1 MFLGAIYNKV
11 LDRSNS
17 LNLRMSFWNINK
29 VIFTL
34 TGATLGVFCCS
45 INAEPVSNAL
55 PTGGSISSG
64 DVIFTSEGSPTAP
77 VLNIN
82 QSSQKAVLNW
92 NSFDVGSQ
100 STVNFNQPNTSS
112 STLNRIHSQ
121 SASEIHGRINAT
133 GEVLLVNENGIL
145 FGKNSRIDVG
155 SIAASANNIKNA
167 DYLSDNYVFEEGDNE
182 STVTNKGSIKT
193 SLGGYAALLAPHVI
207 NEGIVTAQKGTV
219 AFASGNIITLSVNDG
234 SLTSLTV
241 TPSKYN
247 AFIENKYIVEAPGGR
262 VILSATAVNQ
272 IRGGVI
278 KQAGLINVGS
288 TPTMIVNEAGRIT
301 ISSNHYI
308 ATSESQTLASA
319 ENQGGKISIDAT
331 KTAVLE
337 GGAVMKA
344 SATMS
349 GDGGNISITS
359 GEQLALGGNIEAN
372 GANEGNGGII
382 TTHSPNV
389 ISVASSLAVFAKA
402 GLNRIDENE
411 GSWTHTANQHYIDTN
426 TAEIISNTL
435 DHASVMLV
443 AQAGDIVI
451 PSDVNVIKKSSNS
464 PKTSLRIMSSASTSI
479 LGSISNNEATDLSV
493 QLSALST
500 ITLGSSAFIRA
511 AEVSFEAERDINVL
525 GDIYVYGS
533 NNSSPLAR
541 FMGANV
547 ALMGAIYGGRQDSK
561 SSTVRAHA
569 SKFLSTGPKSRIQL
583 MGRDAQ
589 LNLSSEHELVIEGS
603 TIQTNA
609 GNGRGGT
616 YTINALEDIL
626 ISNATISSNASE
638 GGFIRI
644 TSSKNNVSL
653 KSSLIQTNGS
663 SGRGGTIEI
672 AGYNHTVLL
681 NTSIQSNGSDFG
693 GTIYL
698 GNNIHTQAIPFSK
711 YTFISSDSLIQALG
725 LNSGGVV
732 ETSGH
737 ILDLLTLIN
746 VGRGGTWIIDPY
758 DVTISSSGPSGTTYS
773 SNFTPSTSTVILA
786 SSIEASLDNGTDVSI
801 TTGSNSANTL
811 TVNAAINKTS
821 GTDATLYLDGG
832 TIDINAAI
840 SSSSGRLTLWLDG
853 GTIDVSAPI
862 SLNDGILRIFNSGT
876 STLGG
881 VFSEGNL
888 LKYGNGE
895 LILTQ
900 ANAYSRTYVIA
911 GTLSISSDANLGALP
926 ASTTLNMIHIQ
937 GGHLKTTSDMTINSK
952 RGIILNNA
960 NSYIDVADGS
970 TLTYNGVISGSNSDY
985 NLVLNNSATTGT
997 LLLGGNNTYTG
1008 QTNINTGTLAV
1019 TVNDA
1024 LGSNAAGTVIA
1035 SGATLDLQNVNYTTT
1050 EAITNNGGTLATST
1064 GTSAYAGVMTLGADS
1079 TVDVDGTQLTISTA
1093 IGDGSGG
1100 YAITKDGNGTLVLSA
1115 TSTYTGDTTISA
1127 GTLKLTGNLDSAT
1140 DLVIA
1145 PSATLD
1151 LQAALT
1157 AATLDLDGTISN
1169 TAGTSSLIISGT
1181 SSLGGSITTTGT
1193 QTYNNA
1199 VTLTGD
1205 TTLATSSAQVTFAAN
1220 ATINS
1225 EGSET
1230 NNLTITASETELNGV
1245 IGYTRTLGVIDING
1259 NLDLNAAITNATSM
1273 DVSGTANLGADVTT
1287 SGNQT
1292 YTGDITLSA
1301 DVGLNTSGGDVQ
1313 IDGDVNTALVSGGS
1327 ESGIIQFLGNG
1338 SYQYS
1343 ADGGITYNPATAT
1356 SSATAI
1362 GSGSLTYSAGSY
1374 TWTTPDNIDS
1384 TKLLVVAGGGGGGY
1398 DGAGGGGAGGLIYN
1412 TNYSI
1417 SANTDYTVTVGAGGA
1432 AATTTGVTA
1441 GNGVN
1446 SVFDNQTAIG
1456 GGGGGSKQSSG
1467 ASGGS
1472 GGGGGHHSSSTYA
1485 GGNGTVGQG
1494 NAGGRNSNSSG
1505 GGGGGAG
1512 GVGSNASGG
1521 TGGNGGAGLSY
1532 DISGSPQYYAAG
1544 GAGGTYVGSGGTGGS
1559 NIGGDACGGSGCSGI
1574 DTSAT
1579 QNTGSGGGSNGNIG
1593 AGGSSGA
1600 GATGIVVVNYSY
1612 NSATY
1617 AEYDLSINTGAGD
1630 IDVNGALANL
1640 GELNLTSTSAGSEI
1654 SGIISTDTIVN
1665 KAGVGS
1671 LTLSSNNT
1679 YTGLTNIDVGTII
1692 ATHANALGATSA
1704 GTVVDS
1710 GAALAVSGGL
1720 TVAEPVSLS
1729 GTGVASAGALSLI
1742 SGNNTYSGA
1751 ITLAADTLIKST
1763 AGTPTLSA
1771 TINGGYA
1778 LTTVASDALTVSGVI
1793 GGTTPL
1799 TKVNLSTTSGNLT
1812 LGNNIAVAGTGTDA
1826 MIFNAGSSTAA
1837 GTTTGGNIIL
1847 SGSPTLTTGDGG
1859 RITFYTGSVSGS
1871 TGLTSLIGS
1880 GTHRFRYNSDET
1892 TTNYTA
1898 TLSSGSYAIYREQ
1911 PTLTVTAE
1919 NEALTYGTTP
1929 TPTVTISGM
1938 QNGDANGTVVTTAAS
1953 ISIGGATSTSGNYTA
1968 GSHTITP
1975 SAAAS
1980 TYGYG
1985 FDYDAGTLTV
1995 AQYDLTATIAT
2006 VSATYGAGVD
2016 AGSVSLNQIGD
2027 DVVGVTASIVSPVY
2041 SNASKLKA
2049 GSYSQITG
2057 VTANLTGADAAN
2069 YTLSATTRA
2078 NSVSVAPK
2086 AITYDI
2092 AAGNITYG
2100 AADSAG
2106 SISYSAL
2113 ETGDVVSASA
2123 QIDDR
2128 ALSTAGKLEAGT
2140 YTQSIN
2146 GSHAGVDKDNY
2157 TITLGTANNYVV
2169 GKQAITYDIAAG
2181 NITYGAAD
2189 SAGSISYSALETGD
2203 VVSASAQI
2211 DDRALSTAGK
2221 LEAGTYTQSIN
2232 GSHAGVDKDNYTITL
2247 GTANNYVVG
2256 KQAITYDIA
2265 AGNITYGAADSAGSI
2280 SYSALETGDVVSA
2293 SAQIDDRALST
2304 AGKLE
2309 AGTYTQSIN
2318 GSHAGVDKDN
2328 YTITL
2333 GTANNYVVG
2342 KQAIT
2347 YDIAAGNITYGA
2359 ADSAGSISY
2368 SALET
2373 GDVVSASAQI
2383 DDRALSTAGKL
2394 EAGTYTQS
2402 INGSHAGVDKDNY
2415 TITLGTAN
2423 NYVVGKQAITYDIA
2437 AGNITYGAADSAGSI
2452 SYSALETGDVVSA
2465 SAQIDDRALST
2476 AGKLEAGTYTQ
2487 SINGSHAGVDKD
2499 NYTITLGTANN
2510 YVVGKQAITYDIAAG
2525 NITYGAADSAGSI
2538 SYSALETGDVVSA
2551 SAQIDDR
2558 ALSTAGK
2565 LEAGTYTQSINGSH
2579 AGVDKDNYTI
2589 TLGTANNYVVGKQA
2603 ITYDIA
2609 AGNITYGAADSAG
2622 SISYSALETGD
2633 VVSASA
2639 QIDDRALSTAGKLEA
2654 GTYTQSING
2663 SHAGVDKDNYTITL
2677 GTANNYVVGKQAI
2690 TYDIAA
2696 GNITYGAA
2704 DSAGSISYSALET
2717 GDVVSASAQIDDRAL
2732 STAGKLEAGTYTQSI
2747 NGSHAGV
2754 DKDNY
2759 TITLGT
2765 ANNYVVGKQA
2775 ITYDIAAGN
2784 ITYGAADSAGSIS
2797 YSALETGDVV
2807 SASAQIDDRA
2817 LSTAG
2822 KLEAGTYTQ
2831 SINGSHAGVDKD
2843 NYTITLGTANNYVV
2857 GKQAITYDIA
2867 AGNITYGA
2875 ADSAGSISY
2884 SALETG
2890 DVVSASAQIDDRA
2903 LSTAGKLEAGTYT
2916 QSING
2921 SHAGVDKDNYTI
2933 TLGTANN
2940 YVVGKQAITYDI
2952 AAGNITYGAADSA
2965 GSISYSALET
2975 GDVVSASAQIDDR
2988 ALSTAGKLEAG
2999 TYTQSINGSHAGVD
3013 KDNYTI
3019 TLGTANNYVV
3029 GKQAIT
3035 YDIAAG
3041 NITYGAADSAG
3052 SISYSALETG
3062 DVVSASAQIDDR
3074 ALSTAGKLE
3083 AGTYTQSINGSH
3095 AGVDKDNYT
3104 ITLGTAN
3111 NYVVGKQAI
3120 TYDIAAGNIT
3130 YGAADS
3136 AGSIS
3141 YSALETGDVVSAS
3154 AQIDDRA
3161 LSTAGKLE
3169 AGTYTQ
3175 SINGSHAG
3183 VDKDNYTITL
3193 GTANNYVVGKQ
3204 AITYDIAAGNITY
3217 GAADS
3222 AGSIS
3227 YSALETGDVVSAS
3240 AQIDDR
3246 ALSTAGKLEAGTYT
3260 QSINGS
3266 HAGVDKDNYT
3276 ITLGTANNYTVNAKA
3291 ITVSGI
3297 NAESKV
3303 YNGNTEATIDVSLAS
3318 FTDLVD
3324 GDTVTVSATGTF
3336 SDKNVDTGKI
3346 VTLSETY
3353 AGTDRN
3359 NYTIT
3364 STSQHYGQHY
3374 RSPINLLRGCKR

>member
-1 MFLGAIYNKV
+1 MFLGAIYNKI
-11 LDRSNS
+11 LDRSKG

-219 AFASGNIITLSVNDG
+219 AFASGNIITLSVNNG

-821 GTDATLYLDGG
+821 GTDAALYLDGG

-862 SLNDGILRIFNSGT
+862 SLNDGNLRIFNSGT

-881 VFSEGNL
+881 VTTGSGNL
-888 LKYGNGE
+888 TKTG
-895 LILTQ
+895 
-900 ANAYSRTYVIA
+900 A
-911 GTLSISSDANLGALP
+911 GTL
-926 ASTTLNMIHIQ
+926 TLS
-937 GGHLKTTSDMTINSK
+937 GTNS
-952 RGIILNNA
+952 
-960 NSYIDVADGS
+960 
-970 TLTYNGVISGSNSDY
+970 
-985 NLVLNNSATTGT
+985 
-997 LLLGGNNTYTG
+997 
-1008 QTNINTGTLAV
+1008 
-1019 TVNDA
+1019 
-1024 LGSNAAGTVIA
+1024 
-1035 SGATLDLQNVNYTTT
+1035 
-1050 EAITNNGGTLATST
+1050 
-1064 GTSAYAGVMTLGADS
+1064 
-1079 TVDVDGTQLTISTA
+1079 
-1093 IGDGSGG
+1093 
-1100 YAITKDGNGTLVLSA
+1100 
-1115 TSTYTGDTTISA
+1115 YTGDTTISA

-1287 SGNQT
+1287 TGTQAYQDAVTLSGDRTLTTTNSNVDFDALVNASTTGDSLIIVAGSGNVT
-1292 YTGDITLSA
+1292 FDAAIG
-1301 DVGLNTSGGDVQ
+1301 GLVAM
-1313 IDGDVNTALVSGGS
+1313 GDVNITADNVVISALLNAPSSTVTLTIGVSATDGVANSGYLIAQDLNIYGVGTFDFTHSDNDVDNLAIGTNSTSVGGVIFNDTDS
-1327 ESGIIQFLGNG
+1327 IILGTSGTTSSTPIVYLAGNMTLTADDDILINDAI
-1338 SYQYS
+1338 SYTS
-1343 ADGGITYNPATAT
+1343 AATSTLTLTAGDDLMLNEAITSSNGILHVTATA
-1356 SSATAI
+1356 
-1362 GSGSLTYSAGSY
+1362 
-1374 TWTTPDNIDS
+1374 
-1384 TKLLVVAGGGGGGY
+1384 
-1398 DGAGGGGAGGLIYN
+1398 
-1412 TNYSI
+1412 
-1417 SANTDYTVTVGAGGA
+1417 
-1432 AATTTGVTA
+1432 
-1441 GNGVN
+1441 
-1446 SVFDNQTAIG
+1446 
-1456 GGGGGSKQSSG
+1456 
-1467 ASGGS
+1467 
-1472 GGGGGHHSSSTYA
+1472 
-1485 GGNGTVGQG
+1485 
-1494 NAGGRNSNSSG
+1494 
-1505 GGGGGAG
+1505 
-1512 GVGSNASGG
+1512 
-1521 TGGNGGAGLSY
+1521 
-1532 DISGSPQYYAAG
+1532 
-1544 GAGGTYVGSGGTGGS
+1544 
-1559 NIGGDACGGSGCSGI
+1559 
-1574 DTSAT
+1574 
-1579 QNTGSGGGSNGNIG
+1579 
-1593 AGGSSGA
+1593 
-1600 GATGIVVVNYSY
+1600 
-1612 NSATY
+1612 
-1617 AEYDLSINTGAGD
+1617 
-1630 IDVNGALANL
+1630 
-1640 GELNLTSTSAGSEI
+1640 STSAGGYLGIEGNLTTKGGAISLSGNLISAQASSAQTFDTSRVGATGGNIDFNNALQLGITNSGSASALTLTTGNGSVTFDSPVDSASSITRQYSIGTTISLAAQGISGWSSSATRTYNDESNGAETIVCCFNDTLSYTTISDLNNTSLTVSFNWYRVDSWDNQEPFKIIVNGTTIFNDKFAYNNGSNRSQTNSGYTTTFTNRISNGNYGDYIRYGNSQSTWYDSSYLVTITTPSIDSFAMTLDADSMQDTNDESYGVRDFAYTGGSDGTSTTSISSNTGLVISAGSGNVTFSDSIGNTKVLNDVSISGALINTEAIALATNEELSITNSGNSEI
-1654 SGIISTDTIVN
+1654 GGALTGTGVVLN

-2304 AGKLE
+2304 AE
-2309 AGTYTQSIN
+2309 QT
-2318 GSHAGVDKDN
+2318 GS
-2328 YTITL
+2328 
-2333 GTANNYVVG
+2333 
-2342 KQAIT
+2342 
-2347 YDIAAGNITYGA
+2347 
-2359 ADSAGSISY
+2359 
-2368 SALET
+2368 
-2373 GDVVSASAQI
+2373 GD
-2383 DDRALSTAGKL
+2383 LHTK
-2394 EAGTYTQS
+2394 
-2402 INGSHAGVDKDNY
+2402 H
-2415 TITLGTAN
+2415 
-2423 NYVVGKQAITYDIA
+2423 
-2437 AGNITYGAADSAGSI
+2437 
-2452 SYSALETGDVVSA
+2452 
-2465 SAQIDDRALST
+2465 
-2476 AGKLEAGTYTQ
+2476 
-2487 SINGSHAGVDKD
+2487 
-2499 NYTITLGTANN
+2499 
-2510 YVVGKQAITYDIAAG
+2510 
-2525 NITYGAADSAGSI
+2525 
-2538 SYSALETGDVVSA
+2538 
-2551 SAQIDDR
+2551 
-2558 ALSTAGK
+2558 
-2565 LEAGTYTQSINGSH
+2565 
-2579 AGVDKDNYTI
+2579 
-2589 TLGTANNYVVGKQA
+2589 
-2603 ITYDIA
+2603 
-2609 AGNITYGAADSAG
+2609 
-2622 SISYSALETGD
+2622 
-2633 VVSASA
+2633 
-2639 QIDDRALSTAGKLEA
+2639 
-2654 GTYTQSING
+2654 
-2663 SHAGVDKDNYTITL
+2663 
-2677 GTANNYVVGKQAI
+2677 
-2690 TYDIAA
+2690 
-2696 GNITYGAA
+2696 
-2704 DSAGSISYSALET
+2704 
-2717 GDVVSASAQIDDRAL
+2717 
-2732 STAGKLEAGTYTQSI
+2732 
-2747 NGSHAGV
+2747 
-2754 DKDNY
+2754 
-2759 TITLGT
+2759 
-2765 ANNYVVGKQA
+2765 
-2775 ITYDIAAGN
+2775 
-2784 ITYGAADSAGSIS
+2784 
-2797 YSALETGDVV
+2797 
-2807 SASAQIDDRA
+2807 
-2817 LSTAG
+2817 
-2822 KLEAGTYTQ
+2822 
-2831 SINGSHAGVDKD
+2831 
-2843 NYTITLGTANNYVV
+2843 
-2857 GKQAITYDIA
+2857 
-2867 AGNITYGA
+2867 
-2875 ADSAGSISY
+2875 
-2884 SALETG
+2884 
-2890 DVVSASAQIDDRA
+2890 
-2903 LSTAGKLEAGTYT
+2903 
-2916 QSING
+2916 
-2921 SHAGVDKDNYTI
+2921 
-2933 TLGTANN
+2933 
-2940 YVVGKQAITYDI
+2940 
-2952 AAGNITYGAADSA
+2952 
-2965 GSISYSALET
+2965 
-2975 GDVVSASAQIDDR
+2975 
-2988 ALSTAGKLEAG
+2988 
-2999 TYTQSINGSHAGVD
+2999 
-3013 KDNYTI
+3013 
-3019 TLGTANNYVV
+3019 
-3029 GKQAIT
+3029 
-3035 YDIAAG
+3035 
-3041 NITYGAADSAG
+3041 
-3052 SISYSALETG
+3052 
-3062 DVVSASAQIDDR
+3062 
-3074 ALSTAGKLE
+3074 
-3083 AGTYTQSINGSH
+3083 
-3095 AGVDKDNYT
+3095 
-3104 ITLGTAN
+3104 
-3111 NYVVGKQAI
+3111 
-3120 TYDIAAGNIT
+3120 
-3130 YGAADS
+3130 
-3136 AGSIS
+3136 
-3141 YSALETGDVVSAS
+3141 
-3154 AQIDDRA
+3154 
-3161 LSTAGKLE
+3161 
-3169 AGTYTQ
+3169 
-3175 SINGSHAG
+3175 
-3183 VDKDNYTITL
+3183 
-3193 GTANNYVVGKQ
+3193 
-3204 AITYDIAAGNITY
+3204 
-3217 GAADS
+3217 
-3222 AGSIS
+3222 
-3227 YSALETGDVVSAS
+3227 
-3240 AQIDDR
+3240 
-3246 ALSTAGKLEAGTYT
+3246 
-3260 QSINGS
+3260 
-3266 HAGVDKDNYT
+3266 
-3276 ITLGTANNYTVNAKA
+3276 
-3291 ITVSGI
+3291 
-3297 NAESKV
+3297 
-3303 YNGNTEATIDVSLAS
+3303 
-3318 FTDLVD
+3318 
-3324 GDTVTVSATGTF
+3324 
-3336 SDKNVDTGKI
+3336 
-3346 VTLSETY
+3346 
-3353 AGTDRN
+3353 
-3359 NYTIT
+3359 
-3364 STSQHYGQHY
+3364 
-3374 RSPINLLRGCKR
+3374 

>member
-1 MFLGAIYNKV
+1 MFLGAIYNKI
-11 LDRSNS
+11 LDRSKG

-219 AFASGNIITLSVNDG
+219 AFASGNIITLSVNNG

-278 KQAGLINVGS
+278 KQAGLINVGN

-389 ISVASSLAVFAKA
+389 ISVASSLAVFAMA

-451 PSDVNVIKKSSNS
+451 PSDVNVIKKSFNS

-821 GTDATLYLDGG
+821 GTDAALYLDGG

-862 SLNDGILRIFNSGT
+862 SLNDGNLRIFNSGT

-1127 GTLKLTGNLDSAT
+1127 GTLKLTGNLNSAT

-1273 DVSGTANLGADVTT
+1273 DVSGTANLGAMSLPPVTKP
-1287 SGNQT
+1287 
-1292 YTGDITLSA
+1292 IR
-1301 DVGLNTSGGDVQ
+1301 V
-1313 IDGDVNTALVSGGS
+1313 
-1327 ESGIIQFLGNG
+1327 
-1338 SYQYS
+1338 
-1343 ADGGITYNPATAT
+1343 
-1356 SSATAI
+1356 
-1362 GSGSLTYSAGSY
+1362 
-1374 TWTTPDNIDS
+1374 
-1384 TKLLVVAGGGGGGY
+1384 
-1398 DGAGGGGAGGLIYN
+1398 
-1412 TNYSI
+1412 
-1417 SANTDYTVTVGAGGA
+1417 
-1432 AATTTGVTA
+1432 
-1441 GNGVN
+1441 
-1446 SVFDNQTAIG
+1446 
-1456 GGGGGSKQSSG
+1456 
-1467 ASGGS
+1467 
-1472 GGGGGHHSSSTYA
+1472 
-1485 GGNGTVGQG
+1485 
-1494 NAGGRNSNSSG
+1494 
-1505 GGGGGAG
+1505 
-1512 GVGSNASGG
+1512 
-1521 TGGNGGAGLSY
+1521 
-1532 DISGSPQYYAAG
+1532 
-1544 GAGGTYVGSGGTGGS
+1544 
-1559 NIGGDACGGSGCSGI
+1559 
-1574 DTSAT
+1574 
-1579 QNTGSGGGSNGNIG
+1579 
-1593 AGGSSGA
+1593 
-1600 GATGIVVVNYSY
+1600 
-1612 NSATY
+1612 
-1617 AEYDLSINTGAGD
+1617 
-1630 IDVNGALANL
+1630 
-1640 GELNLTSTSAGSEI
+1640 
-1654 SGIISTDTIVN
+1654 
-1665 KAGVGS
+1665 
-1671 LTLSSNNT
+1671 
-1679 YTGLTNIDVGTII
+1679 
-1692 ATHANALGATSA
+1692 
-1704 GTVVDS
+1704 
-1710 GAALAVSGGL
+1710 
-1720 TVAEPVSLS
+1720 
-1729 GTGVASAGALSLI
+1729 
-1742 SGNNTYSGA
+1742 
-1751 ITLAADTLIKST
+1751 
-1763 AGTPTLSA
+1763 
-1771 TINGGYA
+1771 
-1778 LTTVASDALTVSGVI
+1778 
-1793 GGTTPL
+1793 
-1799 TKVNLSTTSGNLT
+1799 
-1812 LGNNIAVAGTGTDA
+1812 
-1826 MIFNAGSSTAA
+1826 
-1837 GTTTGGNIIL
+1837 
-1847 SGSPTLTTGDGG
+1847 
-1859 RITFYTGSVSGS
+1859 
-1871 TGLTSLIGS
+1871 TSL
-1880 GTHRFRYNSDET
+1880 
-1892 TTNYTA
+1892 
-1898 TLSSGSYAIYREQ
+1898 
-1911 PTLTVTAE
+1911 
-1919 NEALTYGTTP
+1919 
-1929 TPTVTISGM
+1929 
-1938 QNGDANGTVVTTAAS
+1938 
-1953 ISIGGATSTSGNYTA
+1953 
-1968 GSHTITP
+1968 
-1975 SAAAS
+1975 
-1980 TYGYG
+1980 
-1985 FDYDAGTLTV
+1985 
-1995 AQYDLTATIAT
+1995 
-2006 VSATYGAGVD
+2006 
-2016 AGSVSLNQIGD
+2016 
-2027 DVVGVTASIVSPVY
+2027 
-2041 SNASKLKA
+2041 
-2049 GSYSQITG
+2049 
-2057 VTANLTGADAAN
+2057 
-2069 YTLSATTRA
+2069 
-2078 NSVSVAPK
+2078 
-2086 AITYDI
+2086 
-2092 AAGNITYG
+2092 
-2100 AADSAG
+2100 
-2106 SISYSAL
+2106 
-2113 ETGDVVSASA
+2113 
-2123 QIDDR
+2123 
-2128 ALSTAGKLEAGT
+2128 
-2140 YTQSIN
+2140 
-2146 GSHAGVDKDNY
+2146 
-2157 TITLGTANNYVV
+2157 
-2169 GKQAITYDIAAG
+2169 
-2181 NITYGAAD
+2181 
-2189 SAGSISYSALETGD
+2189 
-2203 VVSASAQI
+2203 
-2211 DDRALSTAGK
+2211 
-2221 LEAGTYTQSIN
+2221 
-2232 GSHAGVDKDNYTITL
+2232 
-2247 GTANNYVVG
+2247 
-2256 KQAITYDIA
+2256 
-2265 AGNITYGAADSAGSI
+2265 
-2280 SYSALETGDVVSA
+2280 
-2293 SAQIDDRALST
+2293 
-2304 AGKLE
+2304 
-2309 AGTYTQSIN
+2309 
-2318 GSHAGVDKDN
+2318 
-2328 YTITL
+2328 
-2333 GTANNYVVG
+2333 
-2342 KQAIT
+2342 
-2347 YDIAAGNITYGA
+2347 
-2359 ADSAGSISY
+2359 
-2368 SALET
+2368 
-2373 GDVVSASAQI
+2373 
-2383 DDRALSTAGKL
+2383 
-2394 EAGTYTQS
+2394 
-2402 INGSHAGVDKDNY
+2402 
-2415 TITLGTAN
+2415 
-2423 NYVVGKQAITYDIA
+2423 
-2437 AGNITYGAADSAGSI
+2437 
-2452 SYSALETGDVVSA
+2452 
-2465 SAQIDDRALST
+2465 
-2476 AGKLEAGTYTQ
+2476 
-2487 SINGSHAGVDKD
+2487 
-2499 NYTITLGTANN
+2499 
-2510 YVVGKQAITYDIAAG
+2510 
-2525 NITYGAADSAGSI
+2525 
-2538 SYSALETGDVVSA
+2538 
-2551 SAQIDDR
+2551 
-2558 ALSTAGK
+2558 
-2565 LEAGTYTQSINGSH
+2565 
-2579 AGVDKDNYTI
+2579 
-2589 TLGTANNYVVGKQA
+2589 
-2603 ITYDIA
+2603 
-2609 AGNITYGAADSAG
+2609 
-2622 SISYSALETGD
+2622 
-2633 VVSASA
+2633 
-2639 QIDDRALSTAGKLEA
+2639 
-2654 GTYTQSING
+2654 
-2663 SHAGVDKDNYTITL
+2663 
-2677 GTANNYVVGKQAI
+2677 
-2690 TYDIAA
+2690 
-2696 GNITYGAA
+2696 
-2704 DSAGSISYSALET
+2704 
-2717 GDVVSASAQIDDRAL
+2717 
-2732 STAGKLEAGTYTQSI
+2732 
-2747 NGSHAGV
+2747 
-2754 DKDNY
+2754 
-2759 TITLGT
+2759 
-2765 ANNYVVGKQA
+2765 
-2775 ITYDIAAGN
+2775 
-2784 ITYGAADSAGSIS
+2784 
-2797 YSALETGDVV
+2797 
-2807 SASAQIDDRA
+2807 
-2817 LSTAG
+2817 
-2822 KLEAGTYTQ
+2822 
-2831 SINGSHAGVDKD
+2831 
-2843 NYTITLGTANNYVV
+2843 
-2857 GKQAITYDIA
+2857 
-2867 AGNITYGA
+2867 
-2875 ADSAGSISY
+2875 
-2884 SALETG
+2884 
-2890 DVVSASAQIDDRA
+2890 
-2903 LSTAGKLEAGTYT
+2903 
-2916 QSING
+2916 
-2921 SHAGVDKDNYTI
+2921 
-2933 TLGTANN
+2933 
-2940 YVVGKQAITYDI
+2940 
-2952 AAGNITYGAADSA
+2952 
-2965 GSISYSALET
+2965 
-2975 GDVVSASAQIDDR
+2975 
-2988 ALSTAGKLEAG
+2988 
-2999 TYTQSINGSHAGVD
+2999 
-3013 KDNYTI
+3013 
-3019 TLGTANNYVV
+3019 
-3029 GKQAIT
+3029 
-3035 YDIAAG
+3035 
-3041 NITYGAADSAG
+3041 
-3052 SISYSALETG
+3052 
-3062 DVVSASAQIDDR
+3062 
-3074 ALSTAGKLE
+3074 
-3083 AGTYTQSINGSH
+3083 
-3095 AGVDKDNYT
+3095 
-3104 ITLGTAN
+3104 
-3111 NYVVGKQAI
+3111 
-3120 TYDIAAGNIT
+3120 
-3130 YGAADS
+3130 
-3136 AGSIS
+3136 
-3141 YSALETGDVVSAS
+3141 
-3154 AQIDDRA
+3154 
-3161 LSTAGKLE
+3161 
-3169 AGTYTQ
+3169 
-3175 SINGSHAG
+3175 
-3183 VDKDNYTITL
+3183 
-3193 GTANNYVVGKQ
+3193 
-3204 AITYDIAAGNITY
+3204 
-3217 GAADS
+3217 
-3222 AGSIS
+3222 
-3227 YSALETGDVVSAS
+3227 
-3240 AQIDDR
+3240 
-3246 ALSTAGKLEAGTYT
+3246 
-3260 QSINGS
+3260 
-3266 HAGVDKDNYT
+3266 
-3276 ITLGTANNYTVNAKA
+3276 
-3291 ITVSGI
+3291 
-3297 NAESKV
+3297 
-3303 YNGNTEATIDVSLAS
+3303 
-3318 FTDLVD
+3318 
-3324 GDTVTVSATGTF
+3324 
-3336 SDKNVDTGKI
+3336 
-3346 VTLSETY
+3346 
-3353 AGTDRN
+3353 
-3359 NYTIT
+3359 
-3364 STSQHYGQHY
+3364 
-3374 RSPINLLRGCKR
+3374 

>member
-1 MFLGAIYNKV
+1 MWIKPIPFNHY
-11 LDRSNS
+11 
-17 LNLRMSFWNINK
+17 
-29 VIFTL
+29 
-34 TGATLGVFCCS
+34 
-45 INAEPVSNAL
+45 PV
-55 PTGGSISSG
+55 
-64 DVIFTSEGSPTAP
+64 P
-77 VLNIN
+77 V
-82 QSSQKAVLNW
+82 
-92 NSFDVGSQ
+92 
-100 STVNFNQPNTSS
+100 P
-112 STLNRIHSQ
+112 
-121 SASEIHGRINAT
+121 
-133 GEVLLVNENGIL
+133 
-145 FGKNSRIDVG
+145 
-155 SIAASANNIKNA
+155 
-167 DYLSDNYVFEEGDNE
+167 
-182 STVTNKGSIKT
+182 
-193 SLGGYAALLAPHVI
+193 
-207 NEGIVTAQKGTV
+207 
-219 AFASGNIITLSVNDG
+219 
-234 SLTSLTV
+234 LTS
-241 TPSKYN
+241 
-247 AFIENKYIVEAPGGR
+247 
-262 VILSATAVNQ
+262 
-272 IRGGVI
+272 
-278 KQAGLINVGS
+278 
-288 TPTMIVNEAGRIT
+288 
-301 ISSNHYI
+301 H
-308 ATSESQTLASA
+308 
-319 ENQGGKISIDAT
+319 
-331 KTAVLE
+331 
-337 GGAVMKA
+337 
-344 SATMS
+344 
-349 GDGGNISITS
+349 
-359 GEQLALGGNIEAN
+359 QL
-372 GANEGNGGII
+372 
-382 TTHSPNV
+382 THSP
-389 ISVASSLAVFAKA
+389 L
-402 GLNRIDENE
+402 
-411 GSWTHTANQHYIDTN
+411 
-426 TAEIISNTL
+426 
-435 DHASVMLV
+435 VMPM
-443 AQAGDIVI
+443 IK
-451 PSDVNVIKKSSNS
+451 PS
-464 PKTSLRIMSSASTSI
+464 M
-479 LGSISNNEATDLSV
+479 
-493 QLSALST
+493 
-500 ITLGSSAFIRA
+500 
-511 AEVSFEAERDINVL
+511 
-525 GDIYVYGS
+525 
-533 NNSSPLAR
+533 
-541 FMGANV
+541 
-547 ALMGAIYGGRQDSK
+547 
-561 SSTVRAHA
+561 
-569 SKFLSTGPKSRIQL
+569 
-583 MGRDAQ
+583 
-589 LNLSSEHELVIEGS
+589 
-603 TIQTNA
+603 
-609 GNGRGGT
+609 
-616 YTINALEDIL
+616 
-626 ISNATISSNASE
+626 
-638 GGFIRI
+638 
-644 TSSKNNVSL
+644 VSL
-653 KSSLIQTNGS
+653 KGMAPSLK
-663 SGRGGTIEI
+663 
-672 AGYNHTVLL
+672 
-681 NTSIQSNGSDFG
+681 
-693 GTIYL
+693 L
-698 GNNIHTQAIPFSK
+698 GAS
-711 YTFISSDSLIQALG
+711 
-725 LNSGGVV
+725 
-732 ETSGH
+732 
-737 ILDLLTLIN
+737 
-746 VGRGGTWIIDPY
+746 
-758 DVTISSSGPSGTTYS
+758 TY
-773 SNFTPSTSTVILA
+773 
-786 SSIEASLDNGTDVSI
+786 
-801 TTGSNSANTL
+801 
-811 TVNAAINKTS
+811 
-821 GTDATLYLDGG
+821 
-832 TIDINAAI
+832 
-840 SSSSGRLTLWLDG
+840 
-853 GTIDVSAPI
+853 
-862 SLNDGILRIFNSGT
+862 
-876 STLGG
+876 
-881 VFSEGNL
+881 
-888 LKYGNGE
+888 
-895 LILTQ
+895 
-900 ANAYSRTYVIA
+900 
-911 GTLSISSDANLGALP
+911 TLS
-926 ASTTLNMIHIQ
+926 
-937 GGHLKTTSDMTINSK
+937 
-952 RGIILNNA
+952 
-960 NSYIDVADGS
+960 
-970 TLTYNGVISGSNSDY
+970 
-985 NLVLNNSATTGT
+985 
-997 LLLGGNNTYTG
+997 NT
-1008 QTNINTGTLAV
+1008 N
-1019 TVNDA
+1019 
-1024 LGSNAAGTVIA
+1024 
-1035 SGATLDLQNVNYTTT
+1035 
-1050 EAITNNGGTLATST
+1050 
-1064 GTSAYAGVMTLGADS
+1064 
-1079 TVDVDGTQLTISTA
+1079 
-1093 IGDGSGG
+1093 
-1100 YAITKDGNGTLVLSA
+1100 
-1115 TSTYTGDTTISA
+1115 TYTGDTTISA
-1127 GTLKLTGNLDSAT
+1127 GTLKLTGNLNSAT

-1313 IDGDVNTALVSGGS
+1313 IDGDVNTSYGLFSSTTSILTYGYNGDVGYTSSSSYAVTIASNQTVTRVQMFGGSGGNGGCDGQCGS
-1327 ESGIIQFLGNG
+1327 DTGQPGYLDATVSISNTILNIAPGGGGGTGASNVNWSRVGGAAGVNALNSSFNGGEGGRAGSIGSSG
-1338 SYQYS
+1338 
-1343 ADGGITYNPATAT
+1343 AGGGGGAA
-1356 SSATAI
+1356 SLVEV
-1362 GSGSLTYSAGSY
+1362 GSGSGIYLVAGGAGGGGAGRFQNGTPGETSY
-1374 TWTTPDNIDS
+1374 TANGTSYSGATGQSVGGSRDGGG
-1384 TKLLVVAGGGGGGY
+1384 AGGGGGGY
-1398 DGAGGGGAGGLIYN
+1398 YGGQQNGLY
-1412 TNYSI
+1412 
-1417 SANTDYTVTVGAGGA
+1417 VV
-1432 AATTTGVTA
+1432 
-1441 GNGVN
+1441 
-1446 SVFDNQTAIG
+1446 
-1456 GGGGGSKQSSG
+1456 SG
-1467 ASGGS
+1467 EYEGY
-1472 GGGGGHHSSSTYA
+1472 GGHRGHNGIIDSEGSFASASAINDNTHYSSSTA
-1485 GGNGTVGQG
+1485 NNRSGQVKLTI
-1494 NAGGRNSNSSG
+1494 STISS
-1505 GGGGGAG
+1505 
-1512 GVGSNASGG
+1512 S
-1521 TGGNGGAGLSY
+1521 
-1532 DISGSPQYYAAG
+1532 
-1544 GAGGTYVGSGGTGGS
+1544 
-1559 NIGGDACGGSGCSGI
+1559 
-1574 DTSAT
+1574 
-1579 QNTGSGGGSNGNIG
+1579 
-1593 AGGSSGA
+1593 
-1600 GATGIVVVNYSY
+1600 
-1612 NSATY
+1612 Y

-2016 AGSVSLNQIGD
+2016 AGSVSLDQIGD

-2128 ALSTAGKLEAGT
+2128 ALSTAGKLKAGT

-2221 LEAGTYTQSIN
+2221 LKAGTYTQSINGSHAGVDKDNYTITLGTANSYVVGKQAITYDIAAGNITYGAADSAGSISYSALETGDVVSASAQIDDRALSTAGKLKAGTYTQSINGSHAGVDKDNYTITLGTANSYVVGKQAITYDIAAGNITYGAADSAGSISYSALETGDVVSASAQIDDRALSTAGKLKAGTYTQSINGSHAGVDKDNYTITLGTANSYVVGKQAITYDIAAGNITYGAADSAGSISYSALETGDVVSASAQIDDRALSTAGKLKAGTYTQSINGSHAGVDKDNYTITLGTANSYVVGKQAITYDIAAGNITYGAADSAGSISYSALETGDVVSASAQIDDRALSTAGKLKAGTYTQSINGSHAGVDKDNYTITLGTANNYVVGKQAITYDIAAGSITYGAADSAGSISYSALETGDVVSASAQIDDRALSTAGKLKAGTYTQSINGSHAGVDKDNYTITLGTANSYVVGKQAITYDIAAGNITYGAADSAGSISYSALETGDVVSASAQIDDRALSTAGKLKAGTYTQSIN

-2304 AGKLE
+2304 AGKLK

-2394 EAGTYTQS
+2394 KAGTYTQSINGSHAGVDKDNYTITLGTANSYVVGKQAITYDIAAGNITYGAADSAGSISYSALETGDVVSASAQIDDRALSTAGKLKAGTYTQSINGSHAGVDKDNYTITLGTANSYVVGKQAITYDIAAGNITYGAADSAGSISYSALETGDVVSASAQIDDRALSTAGKLKAGTYTQSINGSHAGVDKDNYTITLGTANSYVVGKQAITYDIAAGNITYGAADSAGSISYSALETGDVVSASAQIDDRALSTAGKLKAGTYTQS

-2476 AGKLEAGTYTQ
+2476 AGKLKAGTYTQ

-2499 NYTITLGTANN
+2499 NYTITLGTANS

-2565 LEAGTYTQSINGSH
+2565 LKAGTYTQSINGSH

-2589 TLGTANNYVVGKQA
+2589 TL
-2603 ITYDIA
+2603 
-2609 AGNITYGAADSAG
+2609 
-2622 SISYSALETGD
+2622 
-2633 VVSASA
+2633 
-2639 QIDDRALSTAGKLEA
+2639 R
-2654 GTYTQSING
+2654 
-2663 SHAGVDKDNYTITL
+2663 H
-2677 GTANNYVVGKQAI
+2677 
-2690 TYDIAA
+2690 
-2696 GNITYGAA
+2696 
-2704 DSAGSISYSALET
+2704 
-2717 GDVVSASAQIDDRAL
+2717 
-2732 STAGKLEAGTYTQSI
+2732 
-2747 NGSHAGV
+2747 
-2754 DKDNY
+2754 
-2759 TITLGT
+2759 
-2765 ANNYVVGKQA
+2765 
-2775 ITYDIAAGN
+2775 
-2784 ITYGAADSAGSIS
+2784 
-2797 YSALETGDVV
+2797 
-2807 SASAQIDDRA
+2807 
-2817 LSTAG
+2817 
-2822 KLEAGTYTQ
+2822 
-2831 SINGSHAGVDKD
+2831 
-2843 NYTITLGTANNYVV
+2843 
-2857 GKQAITYDIA
+2857 
-2867 AGNITYGA
+2867 
-2875 ADSAGSISY
+2875 
-2884 SALETG
+2884 
-2890 DVVSASAQIDDRA
+2890 
-2903 LSTAGKLEAGTYT
+2903 
-2916 QSING
+2916 
-2921 SHAGVDKDNYTI
+2921 
-2933 TLGTANN
+2933 
-2940 YVVGKQAITYDI
+2940 
-2952 AAGNITYGAADSA
+2952 
-2965 GSISYSALET
+2965 
-2975 GDVVSASAQIDDR
+2975 
-2988 ALSTAGKLEAG
+2988 
-2999 TYTQSINGSHAGVD
+2999 
-3013 KDNYTI
+3013 
-3019 TLGTANNYVV
+3019 
-3029 GKQAIT
+3029 
-3035 YDIAAG
+3035 
-3041 NITYGAADSAG
+3041 
-3052 SISYSALETG
+3052 
-3062 DVVSASAQIDDR
+3062 
-3074 ALSTAGKLE
+3074 
-3083 AGTYTQSINGSH
+3083 
-3095 AGVDKDNYT
+3095 
-3104 ITLGTAN
+3104 
-3111 NYVVGKQAI
+3111 
-3120 TYDIAAGNIT
+3120 
-3130 YGAADS
+3130 
-3136 AGSIS
+3136 
-3141 YSALETGDVVSAS
+3141 
-3154 AQIDDRA
+3154 
-3161 LSTAGKLE
+3161 
-3169 AGTYTQ
+3169 
-3175 SINGSHAG
+3175 
-3183 VDKDNYTITL
+3183 
-3193 GTANNYVVGKQ
+3193 
-3204 AITYDIAAGNITY
+3204 
-3217 GAADS
+3217 
-3222 AGSIS
+3222 
-3227 YSALETGDVVSAS
+3227 
-3240 AQIDDR
+3240 
-3246 ALSTAGKLEAGTYT
+3246 
-3260 QSINGS
+3260 
-3266 HAGVDKDNYT
+3266 
-3276 ITLGTANNYTVNAKA
+3276 
-3291 ITVSGI
+3291 
-3297 NAESKV
+3297 
-3303 YNGNTEATIDVSLAS
+3303 
-3318 FTDLVD
+3318 
-3324 GDTVTVSATGTF
+3324 
-3336 SDKNVDTGKI
+3336 
-3346 VTLSETY
+3346 
-3353 AGTDRN
+3353 
-3359 NYTIT
+3359 
-3364 STSQHYGQHY
+3364 SQ
-3374 RSPINLLRGCKR
+3374 

>member
-1 MFLGAIYNKV
+1 MGGIKKTLFGSMVTSHFDNCAPFFLKKFLFLGAIYNKI
-11 LDRSNS
+11 LDRSKG

-219 AFASGNIITLSVNDG
+219 AFASGNIITLSVNNG

-278 KQAGLINVGS
+278 KQAGLINVGN

-389 ISVASSLAVFAKA
+389 ISVASSLAVFAMA

-1008 QTNINTGTLAV
+1008 DTTISAGTL
-1019 TVNDA
+1019 NRDRHLSRYYRCKCCIRSA
-1024 LGSNAAGTVIA
+1024 LTMWIKPIPFNHYPVPVP
-1035 SGATLDLQNVNYTTT
+1035 L
-1050 EAITNNGGTLATST
+1050 TSH
-1064 GTSAYAGVMTLGADS
+1064 
-1079 TVDVDGTQLTISTA
+1079 QLTSLTFGDANDKTIDGV
-1093 IGDGSGG
+1093 IEGDGSIIKLGAST
-1100 YAITKDGNGTLVLSA
+1100 YTLSN
-1115 TSTYTGDTTISA
+1115 TNTYTGDTTISA
-1127 GTLKLTGNLDSAT
+1127 GTLKLTGNLNSAT

-1301 DVGLNTSGGDVQ
+1301 DVGLNTSGGQVQ
-1313 IDGDVNTALVSGGS
+1313 IDGDVTTALVSGGS
-1327 ESGIIQFLGNG
+1327 EPGIIQFLGNG

-1995 AQYDLTATIAT
+1995 AQ
-2006 VSATYGAGVD
+2006 
-2016 AGSVSLNQIGD
+2016 
-2027 DVVGVTASIVSPVY
+2027 
-2041 SNASKLKA
+2041 
-2049 GSYSQITG
+2049 
-2057 VTANLTGADAAN
+2057 
-2069 YTLSATTRA
+2069 
-2078 NSVSVAPK
+2078 
-2086 AITYDI
+2086 
-2092 AAGNITYG
+2092 
-2100 AADSAG
+2100 
-2106 SISYSAL
+2106 
-2113 ETGDVVSASA
+2113 
-2123 QIDDR
+2123 
-2128 ALSTAGKLEAGT
+2128 
-2140 YTQSIN
+2140 
-2146 GSHAGVDKDNY
+2146 
-2157 TITLGTANNYVV
+2157 
-2169 GKQAITYDIAAG
+2169 
-2181 NITYGAAD
+2181 
-2189 SAGSISYSALETGD
+2189 
-2203 VVSASAQI
+2203 
-2211 DDRALSTAGK
+2211 
-2221 LEAGTYTQSIN
+2221 
-2232 GSHAGVDKDNYTITL
+2232 
-2247 GTANNYVVG
+2247 
-2256 KQAITYDIA
+2256 
-2265 AGNITYGAADSAGSI
+2265 
-2280 SYSALETGDVVSA
+2280 
-2293 SAQIDDRALST
+2293 
-2304 AGKLE
+2304 
-2309 AGTYTQSIN
+2309 
-2318 GSHAGVDKDN
+2318 
-2328 YTITL
+2328 
-2333 GTANNYVVG
+2333 
-2342 KQAIT
+2342 
-2347 YDIAAGNITYGA
+2347 
-2359 ADSAGSISY
+2359 
-2368 SALET
+2368 
-2373 GDVVSASAQI
+2373 
-2383 DDRALSTAGKL
+2383 
-2394 EAGTYTQS
+2394 
-2402 INGSHAGVDKDNY
+2402 
-2415 TITLGTAN
+2415 
-2423 NYVVGKQAITYDIA
+2423 
-2437 AGNITYGAADSAGSI
+2437 
-2452 SYSALETGDVVSA
+2452 
-2465 SAQIDDRALST
+2465 
-2476 AGKLEAGTYTQ
+2476 
-2487 SINGSHAGVDKD
+2487 
-2499 NYTITLGTANN
+2499 
-2510 YVVGKQAITYDIAAG
+2510 
-2525 NITYGAADSAGSI
+2525 
-2538 SYSALETGDVVSA
+2538 
-2551 SAQIDDR
+2551 
-2558 ALSTAGK
+2558 
-2565 LEAGTYTQSINGSH
+2565 
-2579 AGVDKDNYTI
+2579 
-2589 TLGTANNYVVGKQA
+2589 
-2603 ITYDIA
+2603 
-2609 AGNITYGAADSAG
+2609 
-2622 SISYSALETGD
+2622 
-2633 VVSASA
+2633 
-2639 QIDDRALSTAGKLEA
+2639 
-2654 GTYTQSING
+2654 
-2663 SHAGVDKDNYTITL
+2663 
-2677 GTANNYVVGKQAI
+2677 
-2690 TYDIAA
+2690 
-2696 GNITYGAA
+2696 
-2704 DSAGSISYSALET
+2704 
-2717 GDVVSASAQIDDRAL
+2717 
-2732 STAGKLEAGTYTQSI
+2732 
-2747 NGSHAGV
+2747 
-2754 DKDNY
+2754 
-2759 TITLGT
+2759 
-2765 ANNYVVGKQA
+2765 
-2775 ITYDIAAGN
+2775 
-2784 ITYGAADSAGSIS
+2784 
-2797 YSALETGDVV
+2797 
-2807 SASAQIDDRA
+2807 
-2817 LSTAG
+2817 
-2822 KLEAGTYTQ
+2822 
-2831 SINGSHAGVDKD
+2831 
-2843 NYTITLGTANNYVV
+2843 
-2857 GKQAITYDIA
+2857 
-2867 AGNITYGA
+2867 
-2875 ADSAGSISY
+2875 
-2884 SALETG
+2884 
-2890 DVVSASAQIDDRA
+2890 
-2903 LSTAGKLEAGTYT
+2903 
-2916 QSING
+2916 
-2921 SHAGVDKDNYTI
+2921 
-2933 TLGTANN
+2933 
-2940 YVVGKQAITYDI
+2940 
-2952 AAGNITYGAADSA
+2952 
-2965 GSISYSALET
+2965 
-2975 GDVVSASAQIDDR
+2975 
-2988 ALSTAGKLEAG
+2988 
-2999 TYTQSINGSHAGVD
+2999 
-3013 KDNYTI
+3013 
-3019 TLGTANNYVV
+3019 
-3029 GKQAIT
+3029 
-3035 YDIAAG
+3035 
-3041 NITYGAADSAG
+3041 
-3052 SISYSALETG
+3052 
-3062 DVVSASAQIDDR
+3062 
-3074 ALSTAGKLE
+3074 
-3083 AGTYTQSINGSH
+3083 
-3095 AGVDKDNYT
+3095 
-3104 ITLGTAN
+3104 
-3111 NYVVGKQAI
+3111 
-3120 TYDIAAGNIT
+3120 
-3130 YGAADS
+3130 
-3136 AGSIS
+3136 
-3141 YSALETGDVVSAS
+3141 
-3154 AQIDDRA
+3154 
-3161 LSTAGKLE
+3161 
-3169 AGTYTQ
+3169 
-3175 SINGSHAG
+3175 
-3183 VDKDNYTITL
+3183 
-3193 GTANNYVVGKQ
+3193 
-3204 AITYDIAAGNITY
+3204 
-3217 GAADS
+3217 
-3222 AGSIS
+3222 
-3227 YSALETGDVVSAS
+3227 
-3240 AQIDDR
+3240 
-3246 ALSTAGKLEAGTYT
+3246 
-3260 QSINGS
+3260 
-3266 HAGVDKDNYT
+3266 
-3276 ITLGTANNYTVNAKA
+3276 KA
-3291 ITVSGI
+3291 ITVTNIS
-3297 NAESKV
+3297 ASDKE

-3336 SDKNVDTGKI
+3336 SDKNVDTGKT

-3364 STSQHYGQHY
+3364 SQGSTTADITVKTITTSGLSASNKVYNGNTAASLTGTAVLTNGAAADNDNQYYTGDTGVPSVLAV
-3374 RSPINLLRGCKR
+3374 R

>member
-1 MFLGAIYNKV
+1 MNSAASAAHAINFNVGNAEVEFDGIVGGADNGDLGAI
-11 LDRSNS
+11 
-17 LNLRMSFWNINK
+17 
-29 VIFTL
+29 
-34 TGATLGVFCCS
+34 
-45 INAEPVSNAL
+45 
-55 PTGGSISSG
+55 
-64 DVIFTSEGSPTAP
+64 
-77 VLNIN
+77 
-82 QSSQKAVLNW
+82 
-92 NSFDVGSQ
+92 
-100 STVNFNQPNTSS
+100 
-112 STLNRIHSQ
+112 
-121 SASEIHGRINAT
+121 
-133 GEVLLVNENGIL
+133 GI
-145 FGKNSRIDVG
+145 
-155 SIAASANNIKNA
+155 
-167 DYLSDNYVFEEGDNE
+167 
-182 STVTNKGSIKT
+182 
-193 SLGGYAALLAPHVI
+193 
-207 NEGIVTAQKGTV
+207 
-219 AFASGNIITLSVNDG
+219 
-234 SLTSLTV
+234 
-241 TPSKYN
+241 
-247 AFIENKYIVEAPGGR
+247 
-262 VILSATAVNQ
+262 
-272 IRGGVI
+272 
-278 KQAGLINVGS
+278 
-288 TPTMIVNEAGRIT
+288 
-301 ISSNHYI
+301 
-308 ATSESQTLASA
+308 
-319 ENQGGKISIDAT
+319 
-331 KTAVLE
+331 
-337 GGAVMKA
+337 
-344 SATMS
+344 
-349 GDGGNISITS
+349 
-359 GEQLALGGNIEAN
+359 
-372 GANEGNGGII
+372 
-382 TTHSPNV
+382 
-389 ISVASSLAVFAKA
+389 
-402 GLNRIDENE
+402 
-411 GSWTHTANQHYIDTN
+411 
-426 TAEIISNTL
+426 
-435 DHASVMLV
+435 
-443 AQAGDIVI
+443 
-451 PSDVNVIKKSSNS
+451 
-464 PKTSLRIMSSASTSI
+464 
-479 LGSISNNEATDLSV
+479 
-493 QLSALST
+493 
-500 ITLGSSAFIRA
+500 
-511 AEVSFEAERDINVL
+511 
-525 GDIYVYGS
+525 
-533 NNSSPLAR
+533 
-541 FMGANV
+541 
-547 ALMGAIYGGRQDSK
+547 
-561 SSTVRAHA
+561 
-569 SKFLSTGPKSRIQL
+569 
-583 MGRDAQ
+583 
-589 LNLSSEHELVIEGS
+589 
-603 TIQTNA
+603 
-609 GNGRGGT
+609 
-616 YTINALEDIL
+616 
-626 ISNATISSNASE
+626 
-638 GGFIRI
+638 
-644 TSSKNNVSL
+644 
-653 KSSLIQTNGS
+653 
-663 SGRGGTIEI
+663 
-672 AGYNHTVLL
+672 
-681 NTSIQSNGSDFG
+681 
-693 GTIYL
+693 
-698 GNNIHTQAIPFSK
+698 
-711 YTFISSDSLIQALG
+711 
-725 LNSGGVV
+725 
-732 ETSGH
+732 
-737 ILDLLTLIN
+737 
-746 VGRGGTWIIDPY
+746 
-758 DVTISSSGPSGTTYS
+758 
-773 SNFTPSTSTVILA
+773 
-786 SSIEASLDNGTDVSI
+786 
-801 TTGSNSANTL
+801 
-811 TVNAAINKTS
+811 
-821 GTDATLYLDGG
+821 
-832 TIDINAAI
+832 
-840 SSSSGRLTLWLDG
+840 
-853 GTIDVSAPI
+853 
-862 SLNDGILRIFNSGT
+862 
-876 STLGG
+876 
-881 VFSEGNL
+881 
-888 LKYGNGE
+888 
-895 LILTQ
+895 
-900 ANAYSRTYVIA
+900 
-911 GTLSISSDANLGALP
+911 
-926 ASTTLNMIHIQ
+926 
-937 GGHLKTTSDMTINSK
+937 
-952 RGIILNNA
+952 
-960 NSYIDVADGS
+960 
-970 TLTYNGVISGSNSDY
+970 
-985 NLVLNNSATTGT
+985 
-997 LLLGGNNTYTG
+997 
-1008 QTNINTGTLAV
+1008 
-1019 TVNDA
+1019 
-1024 LGSNAAGTVIA
+1024 
-1035 SGATLDLQNVNYTTT
+1035 
-1050 EAITNNGGTLATST
+1050 
-1064 GTSAYAGVMTLGADS
+1064 
-1079 TVDVDGTQLTISTA
+1079 
-1093 IGDGSGG
+1093 
-1100 YAITKDGNGTLVLSA
+1100 
-1115 TSTYTGDTTISA
+1115 
-1127 GTLKLTGNLDSAT
+1127 TGNLD
-1140 DLVIA
+1140 
-1145 PSATLD
+1145 LD
-1151 LQAALT
+1151 ANIVGAA
-1157 AATLDLDGTISN
+1157 
-1169 TAGTSSLIISGT
+1169 SLAVSGT
-1181 SSLGGSITTTGT
+1181 S
-1193 QTYNNA
+1193 
-1199 VTLTGD
+1199 
-1205 TTLATSSAQVTFAAN
+1205 
-1220 ATINS
+1220 
-1225 EGSET
+1225 
-1230 NNLTITASETELNGV
+1230 
-1245 IGYTRTLGVIDING
+1245 
-1259 NLDLNAAITNATSM
+1259 
-1273 DVSGTANLGADVTT
+1273 NLGANVTT

-1343 ADGGITYNPATAT
+1343 ADGGSIYTTATAT
-1356 SSATAI
+1356 SSATTL
-1362 GSGSLTYSAGSY
+1362 GTGSLTYSGGSY
-1374 TWTTPDNIDS
+1374 SWTTPSGVTS
-1384 TKLLVVAGGGGGGY
+1384 TKLLVVGGGGGGGSSANG
-1398 DGAGGGGAGGLIYN
+1398 DNTGSSGGGGAGGLIYDSSYSLNEN
-1412 TNYSI
+1412 TNYE
-1417 SANTDYTVTVGAGGA
+1417 VTVGGGGSGGA
-1432 AATTTGVTA
+1432 SNPS
-1441 GNGVN
+1441 NGIQGEN
-1446 SVFDNQTAIG
+1446 SVFNDQTAIG
-1456 GGGGGSKQSSG
+1456 GGYGAKGNDSG

-1472 GGGGGHHSSSTYA
+1472 GGSGGG
-1485 GGNGTVGQG
+1485 GGNDGSGTNGGSGTVGQG
-1494 NAGGRNSNSSG
+1494 NDGGSVSGNNGDVGAGGGGAGEVGESVSTSSNTSGGDGGDGIASNITGSSVNYSG
-1505 GGGGGAG
+1505 GGGGGANLAGNVNGTG
-1512 GVGSNASGG
+1512 GSGG
-1521 TGGNGGAGLSY
+1521 LGGGGNGGNNDGN
-1532 DISGSPQYYAAG
+1532 
-1544 GAGGTYVGSGGTGGS
+1544 GS
-1559 NIGGDACGGSGCSGI
+1559 NGTA
-1574 DTSAT
+1574 
-1579 QNTGSGGGSNGNIG
+1579 NSGGGGGGGADNGG
-1593 AGGSSGA
+1593 DGGDGGS
-1600 GATGIVVVNYSY
+1600 GIVVVNYSY

-2221 LEAGTYTQSIN
+2221 LEAGTYAQSIN

-2309 AGTYTQSIN
+2309 AGTYAQSIN

-2394 EAGTYTQS
+2394 EAGTYAQSINGSHAGVDKDNYTITLGTANSYVVGKQAITYDIAAGNITYGAADSAGSISYSALETGDVVSASAQIDDRALSTAGKLEAGTYAQS

-2476 AGKLEAGTYTQ
+2476 AGKLEAGTYAQ

-2565 LEAGTYTQSINGSH
+2565 LEAGTYAQSINGSH

-2654 GTYTQSING
+2654 GTYAQSING

-2732 STAGKLEAGTYTQSI
+2732 STAGKLEAGTYAQSI

-2822 KLEAGTYTQ
+2822 KLEAGTYAQ

-2903 LSTAGKLEAGTYT
+2903 LSTAGKLEAGTYA

-2999 TYTQSINGSHAGVD
+2999 TYAQSINGSHAGVD

-3083 AGTYTQSINGSH
+3083 AGTYAQSINGSH

-3169 AGTYTQ
+3169 AGTYAQSINGSHAGVDKDNYTITLGTANSYVVGKQAITYDIAAGNITYGAADSAGSISYSALETGDVVSASAQIDDRALSTAGKLEAGTYAQ

-3246 ALSTAGKLEAGTYT
+3246 ALSTAGKLEAGTYA

-3276 ITLGTANNYTVNAKA
+3276 ITLGTANNYVVGKQAITYDIAAGNITYGAADSAGSISYSALETGDVVSASAQIDDRALSTAGKLEAGTYAQSINGSHAGVDKDNYTITLGTANNYVVGKQAITYDIAAGNITYGAADSAGSISYSALETGDVVSASAQIDDRALSTAGKLEAGTYAQSINGSHAGVDKDNYTITLGTANNYVVGKQAITYDIAAGNITYGAADSAGSISYSALETGDVVSASAQIDDRALSTAGKLEAGTYAQSINGSHAGVDKDNYTITLGTANNYVVGKQAITYDIAAGNITYGAADSAGSISYSALETGDVVSASAQIDDRALSTAGKLEAGTYAQSINGSHAGVDKDNYTITLGTANNYVVGKQAITYDIAAGNITYGAADSAGSISYSALETGDVVSASAQIDDRALSTAGKLEAGTYAQSINGSHAGVDKDNYTITLGTANNYVVGKQA
-3291 ITVSGI
+3291 ITVTNISAS
-3297 NAESKV
+3297 NKE

-3318 FTDLVD
+3318 FSGLVD
-3324 GDTVTVSATGTF
+3324 DDTVTVSATGTF

-3364 STSQHYGQHY
+3364 SQGSTTANITAAPLTYSVAANDKTYDGDTEATATLTLAGYINTETLTETNSSTFDTKNVGSNKTVTVNSITLADGTNGGLASNYSISTGGTTTANITQLASVTWTGSAGDGLWSSATNWAGSAIPDLDNVAQAIIPEGVSITFDTDSVTTNSDGSIGSSIVNAGTLTFSGASDYTFDQQISGAGDLVKANNNTLSLSGTNTYTGDTTISAGTLKLTGNLNSATNLVIAPSATLDLQAALTAATLDLDGTISNTAGTSSLIISGTV
-3374 RSPINLLRGCKR
+3374 